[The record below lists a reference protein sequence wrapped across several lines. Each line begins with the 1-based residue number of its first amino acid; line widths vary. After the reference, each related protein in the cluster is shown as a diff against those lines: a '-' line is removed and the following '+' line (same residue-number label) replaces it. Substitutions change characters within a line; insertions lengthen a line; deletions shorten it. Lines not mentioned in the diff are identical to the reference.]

1 MTRRDDCRVGSV
13 SLESAW
19 PAEMLVSGADPPME
33 AGFLKRPFGGRAPEY
48 EEECVVSEERS
59 GANILVESLVR
70 QGVEFVF
77 GYPGGAVL
85 PIYDAL
91 FGDERLRHILVRHE
105 AGAAHAAEG
114 YARSTGKPGVVLVT
128 SGPGATN
135 AVTGIADAFLDS
147 IPLVVIT
154 GQVPTALIGSDAF
167 QEADT
172 VGISRHCTKHNY
184 LVKDPA
190 DLAATIDEAFQIATT
205 GRPGP
210 VLIDIPKDV
219 QIATAPWTDAPA
231 QRRNRYS
238 PPTLGGADE
247 IAQAIDMIASAKAP
261 VLYTGGGIINSGL
274 RATQLLREL
283 QEKTGAPVTSTLMGL
298 GAFPADHADWLGM
311 LGMHG
316 TYEAN
321 LAMNQAD
328 LIVCL
333 GARFDDR
340 VTGRLDAFAPNSKKI
355 HVDIDRSSINKTV
368 QVDLPIVGD
377 CASVIEQIL
386 EGWGSRKPQDLS
398 AWKARIDGWREKKSL
413 SFPLSKEAIMP
424 QLAIQ
429 RLFELTRDKDPVIST
444 EVGQHQMW
452 AAQHFH
458 FFGPNKWLTSGGLGT
473 MGYGLPAAIGAQC
486 GNPDSLVIDIAGDAS
501 IQMNIQEMGTATQ
514 YRLPVKVFILN
525 NEWMGMVR
533 QWQEL
538 TYESRYSN
546 SYSDSLPDFVKLA
559 EAYGWKGIR
568 IENESQ
574 LDAGIKAMIEHDGP
588 VIVDCLVA
596 KESNCFPMIPS
607 GASHTEMILYGDTV
621 AGTMDDEAKALV

>member
-1 MTRRDDCRVGSV
+1 MTS
-13 SLESAW
+13 
-19 PAEMLVSGADPPME
+19 
-33 AGFLKRPFGGRAPEY
+33 
-48 EEECVVSEERS
+48 RS
-59 GANILVESLVR
+59 GAEILVESLVA

-114 YARSTGKPGVVLVT
+114 YARATGKPGVVLVT

-135 AVTGIADAFLDS
+135 AVTGIADAFMDS

-154 GQVPTALIGSDAF
+154 GQVPTGLIGTDAF

-172 VGISRHCTKHNY
+172 VGITRHCTKHNY
-184 LVKDPA
+184 LVKDAA
-190 DLAATIDEAFQIATT
+190 DLATVVDEAFRIATS

-210 VLIDIPKDV
+210 VVIDIPKNV
-219 QIATAPWTDAPA
+219 QIATAPWTGAPTE
-231 QRRNRYS
+231 RRTRYA
-238 PPTLGGADE
+238 PQVAGADADIE
-247 IAQAIDMIASAKAP
+247 RAVALIAAAEAP
-261 VLYTGGGIINSGL
+261 IFYTGGGIINAGPEAS
-274 RATQLLREL
+274 RLLREL
-283 QEKTGAPVTSTLMGL
+283 QAMTGAPVTSTLMGL
-298 GAFPADHADWLGM
+298 GAFPAGHPAWLGM

-316 TYEAN
+316 TYESN
-321 LAMNQAD
+321 MAMNKAD
-328 LIVCL
+328 LIVAL

-340 VTGRLDAFAPNSKKI
+340 VTGRLDAFAPNSLKI

-368 QVDLPIVGD
+368 RADLPIVGD
-377 CASVIEQIL
+377 CAVVLQQMI
-386 EGWGSRKPQDLS
+386 D
-398 AWKARIDGWREKKSL
+398 AWKRAGHRAVDLTAWYDQIAAWRARKSL
-413 SFPLSKEAIMP
+413 SYPDRGREIMP
-424 QLAIQ
+424 QKAIE
-429 RLFELTRDKDPVIST
+429 RLYQLTLPHNPVIST

-458 FFGPNKWLTSGGLGT
+458 FTAPNKWLTSGGLGT
-473 MGYGLPAAIGAQC
+473 MGYGLPAAIGAQA
-486 GNPDSLVIDIAGDAS
+486 GLPDALVIDIAGDAS

-514 YRLPVKVFILN
+514 YRLPVKVFVLN

-568 IENESQ
+568 ITTMDE
-574 LDAGIKAMIEHDGP
+574 LDAGIQAMIDHPGP
-588 VIVDCLVA
+588 VFVDCLVV
-596 KESNCFPMIPS
+596 KEANCFPMIPS
-607 GASHTEMILYGDTV
+607 GASHTDMILYGDDV
-621 AGTMDDEAKALV
+621 AGTMDDAAKALV

>member
-1 MTRRDDCRVGSV
+1 M
-13 SLESAW
+13 
-19 PAEMLVSGADPPME
+19 
-33 AGFLKRPFGGRAPEY
+33 
-48 EEECVVSEERS
+48 SEERS
-59 GANILVESLVR
+59 GASILVESLVR

-91 FGDERLRHILVRHE
+91 FADPRIRHILVRHE

-135 AVTGIADAFLDS
+135 AVTGIADAFMDS

-154 GQVPTALIGSDAF
+154 GQVATGLIGSDAF

-172 VGISRHCTKHNY
+172 VGITRHCTKHNY
-184 LVKDPA
+184 LVKDPS
-190 DLAATIDEAFQIATT
+190 DLAATIDEAFQIATQ

-210 VLIDIPKDV
+210 VVIDIPKDV
-219 QIATAPWTDAPA
+219 QVAVASFTDGAP
-231 QRRNRYS
+231 QRPNRYS
-238 PPTLGGADE
+238 PTLRGSDKD
-247 IAQAIDMIASAKAP
+247 IARAIELIANARAP
-261 VLYTGGGIINSGL
+261 IFYTGGGVINSGP
-274 RATQLLREL
+274 RAAELLREL
-283 QEKTGAPVTSTLMGL
+283 QAKTGAPVTSTLMGL

-321 LAMNQAD
+321 MAMNKAD
-328 LIVCL
+328 LMVCI

-340 VTGRLDAFAPNSKKI
+340 VTGRLDAFSPHSTKI
-355 HVDIDRSSINKTV
+355 HIDIDRSSFNKTV
-368 QVDLPIVGD
+368 PVDLPILGD
-377 CASVIEQIL
+377 CTLVLEQL
-386 EGWGSRKPQDLS
+386 LAAWGDRKAQDLS
-398 AWKARIDGWREKKSL
+398 EWKARIDGWRARQSL
-413 SFPLSKEAIMP
+413 AYPASAKAIMP
-424 QLAIQ
+424 QLAVE
-429 RLFELTRDKDPVIST
+429 RLYALTKHRDPVIAT

-452 AAQHFH
+452 AAQYFP
-458 FFGPNKWLTSGGLGT
+458 FFAPNKWLTSGGLGT
-473 MGYGLPAAIGAQC
+473 MGYGLPAAIGAQL

-501 IQMNIQEMGTATQ
+501 IQMNIQELGTATQ
-514 YRLPVKVFILN
+514 YRLPVKVFVLN

-538 TYESRYSN
+538 TYESRYSE

-568 IENESQ
+568 IEDESQ
-574 LDAGIKAMIEHDGP
+574 LDAGIQAMIDHPGP
-588 VIVDCLVA
+588 VIVDCLVH
-596 KESNCFPMIPS
+596 KEANCFPMIPS
-607 GASHTEMILYGDTV
+607 GAAHTDMILYGDQV